1 MNKRAKN
8 LLSNRLNERGG
19 SSVKV
24 ISITLILLFLI
35 SGAIGIYFQFKDRAN
50 FSEEEFQAAQ
60 VVAQNELAGTTAIAT
75 ETAFDDRIEAIQSLG
90 YDEPE
95 LEKSTYTFEKHTDSD
110 IYILLK
116 LQPHETYPN
125 LSRVLIQIFDKEN
138 GSLITNLENVLTWKE
153 S

>member
-1 MNKRAKN
+1 MIKRARY

-35 SGAIGIYFQFKDRAN
+35 SGAIGIYFQFKDRVS
-50 FSEEEFQAAQ
+50 FTEEEIQAATE
-60 VVAQNELAGTTAIAT
+60 VAQGELAETAAIAS
-75 ETAFDDRIEAIQSLG
+75 ETSFDNRIEAIQSLG
-90 YDEPE
+90 YSEPK

-110 IYILLK
+110 VYILLK

-138 GSLITNLENVLTWKE
+138 GSLMTNLENVLTWKE
-153 S
+153 N

>member
-1 MNKRAKN
+1 MIKRAKN

-50 FSEEEFQAAQ
+50 FTEEEVQAATE
-60 VVAQNELAGTTAIAT
+60 VAQNELAKASTLAT

-90 YDEPE
+90 FGKPE
-95 LEKSTYTFEKHTDSD
+95 LEKSTYIFEKHTDTD
-110 IYILLK
+110 VYILLK

-138 GSLITNLENVLTWKE
+138 GSLMTNVENVLTWKE
-153 S
+153 N

>member
-8 LLSNRLNERGG
+8 LLSYHLNEQGR

-50 FSEEEFQAAQ
+50 FSEEEIQAAQ
-60 VVAQNELAGTTAIAT
+60 KVAQNELAATSALAT
-75 ETAFDDRIEAIQSLG
+75 ETAFANRIEAIQSLG
-90 YDEPE
+90 YSEPE

-116 LQPHETYPN
+116 LQPHETYPT
-125 LSRVLIQIFDKEN
+125 LSRVLIQTFDKEN
-138 GSLITNLENVLTWKE
+138 GSLMTNLENVLTWKE
-153 S
+153 N